1 MCVNALLTTTTV
13 AVTVTVMSKGVIPTA
28 YEDLFPPS
36 PRWRLELYLTPSHLV
51 FSTAGVLCGLSIGI
65 AMLIALLH
73 AREKVCK
80 ECRHLILWNSIL
92 SLNCTVPRLQR
103 EAAGKAPISLQC
115 HVTTHQQSHD
125 LMWQS
130 GSNCGASFVHLE
142 SSCDNLAIVMW
153 PTGSNYAS
161 TFYYSS

>member
-1 MCVNALLTTTTV
+1 
-13 AVTVTVMSKGVIPTA
+13 VIPTA

-80 ECRHLILWNSIL
+80 EYRHFNIIMKFNFIPQLHS
-92 SLNCTVPRLQR
+92 TKTPERGGR
-103 EAAGKAPISLQC
+103 
-115 HVTTHQQSHD
+115 QSTD
-125 LMWQS
+125 FTSMP
-130 GSNCGASFVHLE
+130 
-142 SSCDNLAIVMW
+142 CDH
-153 PTGSNYAS
+153 PS
-161 TFYYSS
+161 TIT